1 MTVLTVAISLVLKE
15 LSFFLKI
22 ISVSS
27 VELVAR
33 WTDWEHFEREQ
44 VKVCHLQHL
53 SHFSLSTFDQTFQ
66 STQKEKIRSDYLQSF
81 YFLQIS
87 YSALRVTWISNISTV
102 SKDWLASSKE
112 STNNQQYSEQHQY
125 LFFYVPT
132 CWRGRRAAP
141 RRVRSPRALGRARA
155 PTRRCSHHSRSLL
168 SGRCYLVSS

>member
-15 LSFFLKI
+15 LPFFLKI

-81 YFLQIS
+81 YRFCTQLSVWRESVIVIS
-87 YSALRVTWISNISTV
+87 STV
-102 SKDWLASSKE
+102 SNKKIGSRHPKRLPTWSSI
-112 STNNQQYSEQHQY
+112 SIY
-125 LFFYVPT
+125 FYVPT

-141 RRVRSPRALGRARA
+141 RRVRSPRALGRARD
-155 PTRRCSHHSRSLL
+155 PTRRCSHHSRNLL
-168 SGRCYLVSS
+168 SGRRRFYHEF